1 MKIKVLFQGPL
12 LLNMK
17 SFDEK
22 ILRLLICPKT
32 GRSLSYDKKKRTL
45 HTKDLKN
52 IYKITDNIVI
62 LKSQ

>member
-1 MKIKVLFQGPL
+1 
-12 LLNMK
+12 MK

-22 ILRLLICPKT
+22 ILRILICPKT